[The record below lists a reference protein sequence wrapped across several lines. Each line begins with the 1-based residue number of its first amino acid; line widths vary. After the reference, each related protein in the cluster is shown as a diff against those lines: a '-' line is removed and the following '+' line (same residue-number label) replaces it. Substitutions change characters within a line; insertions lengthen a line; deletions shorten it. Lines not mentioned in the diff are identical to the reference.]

1 MPEER
6 PSLKIAFCGDSLTE
20 GFPGTAYFDL
30 LQQKIPQH
38 RLYNYGKGGDT
49 VKSLLKRLRKTV
61 WEDPFDILFLW
72 IGVNDVWV
80 QVSPLYPFIKRLRRQ
95 PWARNPGEFLQDY
108 GRLLDFLIPKA
119 GHLFTVSPLFI
130 GEDLENPWNQE
141 LGQLTAGIVALSQ
154 TCRGISFVN
163 LRESFSPQLK
173 NKKSLPFVPKKTI
186 HILRD
191 IVNPPRKQ
199 PQEDSTR
206 LRGLHYTLDGVHLNQ
221 VGAEIVAEVF
231 SQKIQA
237 QAEVI
242 STA

>member
-1 MPEER
+1 MPEKR
-6 PSLKIAFCGDSLTE
+6 PPLKIAFCGDSLTE

-61 WEDPFDILFLW
+61 WEVPFDIMFLW

-95 PWARNPGEFLQDY
+95 PWARNAADFLQDY
-108 GRLLDFLIPKA
+108 RLLLDLLIPQA
-119 GHLFTVSPLFI
+119 GRLFTVSPLFI
-130 GEDLENPWNQE
+130 GEDLDNPWNQE
-141 LGQLTAGIVALSQ
+141 LGQLTDGIAALSQ
-154 TCRGISFVN
+154 ACHGVSFIN
-163 LRESFSPQLK
+163 LRESFSPLLE
-173 NKKSLPFVPKKTI
+173 NKKSRPFIPKKST

-191 IVNPPRKQ
+191 ILSSPRKQ
-199 PQEDSTR
+199 PHEDQAR

-221 VGAEIVAEVF
+221 AGAEIVAEVF
-231 SQKIQA
+231 SQKIKT
-237 QAEVI
+237 QAEVT
-242 STA
+242 SAS